1 MRDTEALGEY
11 DSDLE
16 EDTFMTATNDRYL
29 LDEFEDVTQTEK
41 KFMHTWNMFAHK
53 HEMHSDAMLRHRVGQ
68 FIQSAQD
75 EFREDPG
82 FRRCMSM
89 HLINL
94 WDRGI
99 LSSQEVKDT
108 LKELDALVKT

>member
-1 MRDTEALGEY
+1 
-11 DSDLE
+11 
-16 EDTFMTATNDRYL
+16 MTATNDRYL

-41 KFMHTWNMFAHK
+41 KFMHAWNMFEHE
-53 HEMHSDAMLRHRVGQ
+53 HEMPSDLILRHRLGQ
-68 FIQSAQD
+68 FIQHARKD
-75 EFREDPG
+75 LREDPG

-99 LSSQEVKDT
+99 LSSEEVKGT
-108 LKELDALVKT
+108 LKELDALQPQGA